1 MFEEFLE
8 DIPFVAEA
16 VDFLVNNSAEIFLF
30 TMGIAVY
37 GVIVWTF
44 YQKISKRDIFESGIR
59 RYERRLDVG
68 QKIFKTFLRMVEYG
82 LVFPI
87 ISFIS
92 FVVLATLLFLL
103 AKNQPVENIFF
114 LAIAVISAA
123 RITSYYSEKLSE
135 DISKL
140 LPLALLGVFLV
151 EPNFFSV
158 ELFVQR
164 IESLVTFLPQTFGY
178 VLYLVFLEWVLRVL
192 LFFKVLITGDG
203 KRAEAVQEAD
213 VLSENPELKEKILK
227 TTRPRTKPE
236 DIF

>member
-16 VDFLVNNSAEIFLF
+16 VDFLVNNFLEIFLF
-30 TMGIAVY
+30 TLGIAVY

-59 RYERRLDVG
+59 RYERRLDVR

-103 AKNQPVENIFF
+103 AKNQPVESIFL

>member
-8 DIPFVAEA
+8 DIPFAAEA
-16 VDFLVNNSAEIFLF
+16 VDFLVNNFLEIFLF
-30 TMGIAVY
+30 TLGIAVY

-59 RYERRLDVG
+59 RYERRLDVR

-103 AKNQPVENIFF
+103 AKNQPVESIFL

-192 LFFKVLITGDG
+192 LFFKVLHEQSDQKPVKPCQWLDYYARG
-203 KRAEAVQEAD
+203 KKVQRGYNKAC
-213 VLSENPELKEKILK
+213 
-227 TTRPRTKPE
+227 
-236 DIF
+236 